1 MQEKSVKHIGIKL
14 LQSDF
19 DKLEALR
26 AGRTISYTIRQ
37 LIRQQD
43 LNITREIG

>member
-1 MQEKSVKHIGIKL
+1 MREKSVKHIGIKL
-14 LQSDF
+14 PQSDF

-37 LIRQQD
+37 LIRDQD
-43 LNITREIG
+43 LNYTREIG